1 MEFEGEF
8 SVFVGVSGEHRSIVS
23 IEGDTRSMV
32 AGIVGI
38 VPIDFIVGVLGIVPT
53 ETIFIGVL
61 GIVPVDV
68 MMIFVGVHKLTISC
82 SCSTIVSIK

>member
-32 AGIVGI
+32 AGI

-68 MMIFVGVHKLTISC
+68 MMIFVGVHELTISC

>member
-32 AGIVGI
+32 AGIVG
-38 VPIDFIVGVLGIVPT
+38 IDFIVGVLGIVPT